1 MSNICDV
8 ESVVVCVRERGDV
21 VVCRSVTRE
30 EVCWD
35 RCPDVLNDDNSM
47 PKLDVIIGCVAVEDE
62 GLFVEEGKKVLD
74 NCSCSVR
81 KIVDVC

>member
-1 MSNICDV
+1 MDV
-8 ESVVVCVRERGDV
+8 ESVLVFVKERGDV
-21 VVCRSVTRE
+21 VVCRSMTRE
-30 EVCWD
+30 EVCWN
-35 RCPDVLNDDNSM
+35 RWPDVLNDDNSM
-47 PKLDVIIGCVAVEDE
+47 PKLDVIVGSVVVEDE